1 MPGQVRAAMANFEEE
16 EMETREA
23 GMKQEIFLD
32 GESVD
37 LNRAEGESWVHA
49 LDRLL
54 LKIPG
59 GRTLSGVLLNGMAAG
74 RPEIEKLGTGDP
86 FLLEI
91 RTESL
96 EVLLKEVLTDLVAHL
111 DSLMVVFQEIGS
123 NLRRGNLQAV
133 FAPRDKNQPDGGVY
147 MQGLEGMVAAQ
158 VLVEEIGRIET
169 QSGHDSFRV
178 SFIEETD
185 RIESLLGGMLKAQES
200 QDWILLAD
208 LVEYEILPVLQRGRV
223 KTSRALGIVLEAWR
237 KGNLVVA

>member
-1 MPGQVRAAMANFEEE
+1 MSGQARAVMANIEEE
-16 EMETREA
+16 EMETKET
-23 GMKQEIFLD
+23 GMKQDIFLD

-37 LNRAEGESWVHA
+37 LKRTDGESWVHA

-54 LKIPG
+54 LQIPS
-59 GRTLSGVLLNGMAAG
+59 GRTLSGVLLNGMPAA
-74 RPEIEKLGTGDP
+74 RPEIEKLETGDS
-86 FLLEI
+86 FRLEV
-91 RTESL
+91 RTDSL
-96 EVLLKEVLTDLVAHL
+96 EALLKEVLTDLVAHL
-111 DSLMVVFQEIGS
+111 DSLMVVFQEIGN

-147 MQGLEGMVAAQ
+147 MQGLDGMVAAQ

-185 RIESLLGGMLKAQES
+185 RIESLLNGMLKAQES

-223 KTSRALGIVLEAWR
+223 KTSRALGIVLESWR